1 MKRIFGI
8 FVTLMLCMA
17 MMMPAFATTVG
28 GGVVNA
34 KPTANTGTVEKGFD
48 YSAPDNPADIF
59 GIPSVSVEDV
69 TERLNNKG
77 NDIVNILQTV
87 GRWICIGAF
96 VISVVMMVAGCVG
109 NKKWIMQGL
118 IGLIISGVAYAGI
131 VCGREIVMFIAS
143 WAAS

>member
-1 MKRIFGI
+1 VKRIFGI

-96 VISVVMMVAGCVG
+96 VI
-109 NKKWIMQGL
+109 
-118 IGLIISGVAYAGI
+118 
-131 VCGREIVMFIAS
+131 FIAS

>member
-48 YSAPDNPADIF
+48 YSAPDDPADIF
-59 GIPSVSVEDV
+59 GIPSVSFEDV
-69 TERLNNKG
+69 TERLNNRATAFTFRKLPYA
-77 NDIVNILQTV
+77 V
-87 GRWICIGAF
+87 RWDLKRPYSAF
-96 VISVVMMVAGCVG
+96 S
-109 NKKWIMQGL
+109 
-118 IGLIISGVAYAGI
+118 
-131 VCGREIVMFIAS
+131 
-143 WAAS
+143 

>member
-1 MKRIFGI
+1 M
-8 FVTLMLCMA
+8 
-17 MMMPAFATTVG
+17 
-28 GGVVNA
+28 VNA

-48 YSAPDNPADIF
+48 YSAPDDPADIF

-131 VCGREIVMFIAS
+131 VCGRQIVMFIAS